1 VRRTRAR
8 RATALILLV
17 GALVGLLVGATSPLA
32 AQPDQPAALA
42 PLSARFPAR
51 GTTVDTAIT
60 QLSVEQAD
68 AGSDPIVVVGFSQGF
83 PLPGDGYRLAV
94 QVGDPA
100 AERVRASL
108 LVEGGAPTGVLEQG
122 DGTSWESLG
131 NTRVAFDPAGSARIE
146 LPADLVADRTSIWV
160 EVEVG
165 GAVAAST
172 PVFSWADLRGE
183 TDPGVLGVSDYGV
196 VTDGQL
202 VPTGDLVELVDG
214 PVLEYANGS
223 ILITFPGPP
232 PADVRGNPALA
243 VIDYLRF
250 GAEPANGGLPPF
262 YVTIDH
268 TSRQIVLWDGSTGL
282 PVPVEV
288 DPATWLVQG
297 FPPPDPAA
305 PAPAVTSEIVVSLDG
320 LSQAIGLPVDDPAF
334 GMGVARSIS
343 LADARIVTFD
353 GVLGLTAW
361 FEGSAAAT
369 LPPIEDDIA
378 ELAPPTTV
386 APVDDAAGGSGP
398 WLVIG
403 LVGAGLVVGG
413 AVVWFLRRRADDTDD
428 FTAIGTAPS
437 APTPTD
443 DAGPPVGTGS
453 DAVDLRATP
462 RAAGVSP
469 DEALAAL
476 QRTVEEVTAKLDG
489 PATDRPRVK
498 VPGGPDEQPAVRR
511 GAPKP
516 PDRSSSGAAGP
527 PGRGPEGSP
536 TDPPSS
542 PPPEPTDPA

>member
-1 VRRTRAR
+1 VRPPRAR
-8 RATALILLV
+8 RATALTLLLS
-17 GALVGLLVGATSPLA
+17 ALLGLLVGLASPLV
-32 AQPDQPAALA
+32 AQPDEPAALA

-60 QLSVEQAD
+60 QLSVEQTDAD
-68 AGSDPIVVVGFSQGF
+68 SDPIVVVGFSQGF
-83 PLPGDGYRLAV
+83 PLPADGYRLAV
-94 QVGDPA
+94 LVGDPA

-108 LVEGGAPTGVLEQG
+108 VVESGAPTGVLEQG
-122 DGTSWESLG
+122 DGTSWEALG
-131 NTRVAFDPAGSARIE
+131 NTRVAFDPAGAARIE
-146 LPADLVADRTSIWV
+146 LPADLVADRTSVWA

-172 PVFSWADLRGE
+172 PIFSWPDLRGD
-183 TDPGVLGVSDYGV
+183 TDPGVLGVSAYGV

-202 VPTGDLVELVDG
+202 VPTGDIVELAAG
-214 PVLEYANGS
+214 PMLEYANGS
-223 ILITFPGPP
+223 ILITFAGPP
-232 PADVRGNPALA
+232 PADVRGNPARA

-250 GAEPANGGLPPF
+250 GAQPANGGLPPF

-297 FPPPDPAA
+297 FPPPDPVA
-305 PAPAVTSEIVVSLDG
+305 PAPAVTSEIVISLDG

-353 GVLGLTAW
+353 GVLGLNAW

-386 APVDDAAGGSGP
+386 APASDSEGAS
-398 WLVIG
+398 LVW
-403 LVGAGLVVGG
+403 LVVGLLIAALVVVG
-413 AVVWFLRRRADDTDD
+413 VVVWIVRRRAADTDD

-437 APTPTD
+437 ASAPTTD
-443 DAGPPVGTGS
+443 ADAPSGATAGDPADARPVQ
-453 DAVDLRATP
+453 

-476 QRTVEEVTAKLDG
+476 QRTVEEVTSKLDA
-489 PATDRPRVK
+489 PATERPRVK

-511 GAPKP
+511 GTSKAPGGP
-516 PDRSSSGAAGP
+516 PTGAAGP
-527 PGRGPEGSP
+527 SGRDAAGSP
-536 TDPPSS
+536 TAPPSE
-542 PPPEPTDPA
+542 PPEAT